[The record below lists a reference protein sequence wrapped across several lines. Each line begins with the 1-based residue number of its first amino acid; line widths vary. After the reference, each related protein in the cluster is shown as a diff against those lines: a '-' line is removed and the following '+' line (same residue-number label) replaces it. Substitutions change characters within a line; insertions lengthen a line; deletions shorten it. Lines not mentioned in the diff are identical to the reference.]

1 MLSTWRPLCW
11 IHQKNFGKVSSLFL
25 SHCGLHINAHF
36 LSHTHSLRQSDDRF
50 QPEYER
56 TLKYLDVDSRIGILN
71 NRLDVLK
78 NLNQILMDAA
88 HNQHASVL
96 EWIIII
102 LIVAEILIDL
112 FRAWRDI
119 D

>member
-1 MLSTWRPLCW
+1 MAFIQC
-11 IHQKNFGKVSSLFL
+11 I
-25 SHCGLHINAHF
+25 
-36 LSHTHSLRQSDDRF
+36 HSLYHHSDDRF

-88 HNQHASVL
+88 HNAHASVL

-102 LIVAEILIDL
+102 LIVAEIVIDL
-112 FRAWRDI
+112 FRAWRDL